1 MATYLFTYCAPQDY
15 VPSADAHD
23 AWSAWSAWYQGLGA
37 NLRDRGNPVFKSETV
52 GNCSSDSSLGG
63 YLLVRVATLEAA
75 VALADGCPFVSEGG
89 GVEVGEVTNRDSQ
102 FDEWLDQHP
111 KA

>member
-1 MATYLFTYCAPQDY
+1 MATYLFTYRAPQDY
-15 VPSADAHD
+15 VPAANAVD
-23 AWSAWSAWYQGLGA
+23 AWSTWYQQLGA
-37 NLRDRGNPVFKSETV
+37 GLRDRGNPVFRSDTV

-63 YLLVRVATLEAA
+63 YSLVRAATLEAA
-75 VALADGCPFVSEGG
+75 VALARGCPFVSEGG
-89 GVEVGEVTNRDSQ
+89 GVEVGEVTNTDSQ